1 MRSDRRFHWRH
12 RICAWRGYAMSG
24 YRAFLRTGPAAYRE
38 TGMDHRFCC
47 RFRVMDGERSSRVSI
62 RSRKT
67 FQQLVTLPDAA
78 IPLAE
83 TALMIACEEYP
94 QLELSPYL
102 DLLDEI
108 AETVQRKRAPLDS
121 PVDTVKRVNG
131 VLFDSYG
138 FRANTNDYY
147 DQRNSFFNDVLDRRI
162 GIPITLSTLYIEV
175 ARRISFPIVGVG
187 MPGHFLVKYWDRREE
202 FFLDPYNS
210 GQILTRED
218 CRKRLIEQFGEGV
231 EFNDRL
237 LARATHRQILWRML
251 NNLKDIYVKGH
262 AIDKCLSM
270 VDMMLIV
277 DSEDLTQF
285 RDRGLL
291 RMQLRQ
297 FDGAGRDLQY
307 YLKHVPG
314 AQDREE
320 IETHVK
326 ELRRIRAM
334 MN

>member
-1 MRSDRRFHWRH
+1 
-12 RICAWRGYAMSG
+12 
-24 YRAFLRTGPAAYRE
+24 
-38 TGMDHRFCC
+38 
-47 RFRVMDGERSSRVSI
+47 MDGERSLNVST

-108 AETVQRKRAPLDS
+108 AESAQRKRSPSDS
-121 PVDTVKRVNG
+121 PIDTVGKINSV
-131 VLFDSYG
+131 VFDTYG
-138 FRANTNDYY
+138 FRGNVEDYY
-147 DQRNSFFNDVLDRRI
+147 DPRNSFFNDVLDRRI

-175 ARRISFPIVGVG
+175 ARRINFPIVGVG

-202 FFLDPYNS
+202 FFLDPYNR
-210 GQILTRED
+210 GEILTRED
-218 CRKRLIEQFGEGV
+218 CRKRLVAQYGEGV

-237 LARATHRQILWRML
+237 LARATHRQIVWRLL

-277 DSEDLTQF
+277 DSEDLIQF

-307 YLKHVPG
+307 YLQHVPD
-314 AQDREE
+314 AEDRQE
-320 IETHVK
+320 IENHVK

>member
-1 MRSDRRFHWRH
+1 
-12 RICAWRGYAMSG
+12 MS
-24 YRAFLRTGPAAYRE
+24 T
-38 TGMDHRFCC
+38 
-47 RFRVMDGERSSRVSI
+47 

-108 AETVQRKRAPLDS
+108 AEAAKRELAPLDS
-121 PVDTVKRVNG
+121 PVNIVKKING
-131 VLFDSYG
+131 VLFEEYA
-138 FRANTNDYY
+138 FRSNTEDYY
-147 DQRNSFFNDVLDRRI
+147 DPRNSFFNDVLDRRV
-162 GIPITLSTLYIEV
+162 GIPITLSTVYIEV
-175 ARRISFPIVGVG
+175 ARRINFPIVGVG

-202 FFLDPYNS
+202 FFIDPF
-210 GQILTRED
+210 GRGAILTRED
-218 CRKRLIEQFGEGV
+218 CRKRLVEQYGDAV

-251 NNLKDIYVKGH
+251 NNLKDVYVKGH

-270 VDMMLIV
+270 VDMMLMV
-277 DSEDLTQF
+277 DSEDLIQF

-297 FDGAGRDLQY
+297 FDGAGRDLQH
-307 YLKHVPG
+307 YLKH
-314 AQDREE
+314 ARDAEDREE
-320 IETHVK
+320 IENHVK

>member
-1 MRSDRRFHWRH
+1 
-12 RICAWRGYAMSG
+12 MS
-24 YRAFLRTGPAAYRE
+24 T
-38 TGMDHRFCC
+38 
-47 RFRVMDGERSSRVSI
+47 

-67 FQQLVTLPDAA
+67 FQQLITLPDAA

-83 TALMIACEEYP
+83 TALMIAYEEYP
-94 QLELSPYL
+94 QLELNPYL

-108 AETVQRKRAPLDS
+108 ARTVQRKRNPLES
-121 PVDTVKRVNG
+121 PVDTVGKINAVVFEG
-131 VLFDSYG
+131 YG
-138 FRANTNDYY
+138 FRGNTDDYY
-147 DQRNSFFNDVLDRRI
+147 DPRNSFFNDVLDRRV

-175 ARRISFPIVGVG
+175 ARRLTFPIAGVG

-202 FFLDPYNS
+202 FFIDPYNH

-218 CRKRLIEQFGEGV
+218 CRNRLQELYGDAV

-237 LARATHRQILWRML
+237 LARATNRQIVWRML

-297 FDGAGRDLQY
+297 FDGAGRDLEH
-307 YLKHVPG
+307 YLQHAPN

-320 IETHVK
+320 IENHVK
-326 ELRRIRAM
+326 ELKRIRAM

>member
-1 MRSDRRFHWRH
+1 V
-12 RICAWRGYAMSG
+12 Y
-24 YRAFLRTGPAAYRE
+24 
-38 TGMDHRFCC
+38 
-47 RFRVMDGERSSRVSI
+47 
-62 RSRKT
+62 
-67 FQQLVTLPDAA
+67 
-78 IPLAE
+78 
-83 TALMIACEEYP
+83 
-94 QLELSPYL
+94 
-102 DLLDEI
+102 
-108 AETVQRKRAPLDS
+108 
-121 PVDTVKRVNG
+121 
-131 VLFDSYG
+131 DSYG
-138 FRANTNDYY
+138 FRGNVEDYY
-147 DQRNSFFNDVLDRRI
+147 DPRNSFFNDVLDRRI

-175 ARRISFPIVGVG
+175 ARRINFPIVGVG

-202 FFLDPYNS
+202 FFLDPYNR
-210 GQILTRED
+210 GEILTRED
-218 CRKRLIEQFGEGV
+218 CRKRLIAQYGESV

-237 LARATHRQILWRML
+237 LARATHRQIVWRML

-277 DSEDLTQF
+277 DSEDLIQF

-307 YLKHVPG
+307 YLQHAPD
-314 AQDREE
+314 AEDREE
-320 IETHVK
+320 IENHVK